1 MSRFPRKAH
10 RMLLA
15 AALLGAASGFAAAA
29 PTGHGAES
37 MTDRAPTALVIHGG
51 AGVITREQLSAADE
65 RAIRA
70 DLERALDAGDA
81 VLQRGGSALDA
92 VTAAVVVLEDSA
104 WFNAGKGAVF
114 TAEGRHELD
123 AAIMEGHTRR
133 AGAVAGVR
141 TVRHPVR
148 LARAV
153 MEHSPHVFLAADGAE
168 AFADTRPELERVENT
183 WFDTPRRREQLEAA
197 RLREQRQAAGATVD
211 QRGVYSG
218 TVGAVALDANG
229 HIAVA
234 TSTGGMTNK
243 RWGRIG
249 DAPVIGAGTYA
260 NAQCGISG
268 TGWGE
273 FYLRAVAA
281 HEICARVA
289 LRGDPI
295 ETAAEEVINR
305 VIPALGGDGGA
316 IGLDARGTIVMPFNT
331 GGMYRGWVKPDGS
344 RGTAVFR
351 EP

>member
-1 MSRFPRKAH
+1 MIRWAVLVLPLMLVAATAH
-10 RMLLA
+10 
-15 AALLGAASGFAAAA
+15 GAAVA
-29 PTGHGAES
+29 PETPSTMATPATITS
-37 MTDRAPTALVIHGG
+37 PTALVVHGG
-51 AGVITREQLSAADE
+51 AGVITREQLSETDE
-65 RAIRA
+65 VALRA
-70 DLERALDAGDA
+70 DLDRALDAGDA
-81 VLQRGGSALDA
+81 VLRRGGSALDA
-92 VTAAVVVLEDSA
+92 VTAAVQVLEDSP

-114 TAEGRHELD
+114 TADGKHELD

-141 TVRHPVR
+141 TVRHPIL

-168 AFADTRPELERVENT
+168 AFADTRPELERVRNR
-183 WFDTPRRREQLEAA
+183 WFDTPRRRQQFEDA
-197 RLREQRQAAGATVD
+197 RELEQRQAAGGHAPLPP
-211 QRGVYSG
+211 GAYFG

-229 HIAVA
+229 RIAVA

-260 NAQCGISG
+260 NDDCGISA

-273 FYLRAVAA
+273 FYLRTVAA
-281 HEICARVA
+281 HDICARVS

-295 ETAAEEVINR
+295 EAAAKDVINR
-305 VIPALGGDGGA
+305 VIPALGGNGGA

-331 GGMYRGWVKPDGS
+331 SGMYRGWVKPDGT

-351 EP
+351 ER

>member
-1 MSRFPRKAH
+1 MRPWSALFLSMAF
-10 RMLLA
+10 A
-15 AALLGAASGFAAAA
+15 AGSAAAA
-29 PTGHGAES
+29 PP
-37 MTDRAPTALVIHGG
+37 APTALVIHGG
-51 AGVITREQLSAADE
+51 AGVITRDQLSPADE
-65 RAIRA
+65 TALRA
-70 DLERALDAGDA
+70 DLDRALDAGDA
-81 VLQRGGSALDA
+81 VLKRGGTALDA
-92 VTAAVVVLEDSA
+92 VTAAVQVLEDSP

-114 TAEGRHELD
+114 NADGTHELD

-141 TVRHPVR
+141 TVRHPVL

-153 MEHSPHVFLAADGAE
+153 MAHSPHVFLAADGAE
-168 AFADTRPELERVENT
+168 AFADTRPELERVANR
-183 WFDTPRRREQLEAA
+183 WFDTDRRRQQLEAA
-197 RLREQRQAAGATVD
+197 KEREQRQAAGENVPLPPGA
-211 QRGVYSG
+211 YFG
-218 TVGAVALDANG
+218 TVGAVALDAEG

-260 NAQCGISG
+260 NDQCGISA

-273 FYLRAVAA
+273 FYLRTVAA
-281 HEICARVA
+281 HDICARVA

-295 ETAAEEVINR
+295 EAAAEDVINR

-331 GGMYRGWVKPDGS
+331 SGMYRGWVKPDGS

-351 EP
+351 DP

>member
-1 MSRFPRKAH
+1 MRLF
-10 RMLLA
+10 
-15 AALLGAASGFAAAA
+15 ALVLIAAAA
-29 PTGHGAES
+29 TAAASPRAAEPMPT
-37 MTDRAPTALVIHGG
+37 RAPTALVIHGG
-51 AGVITREQLSAADE
+51 AGVITREQLGEADE

-70 DLERALDAGDA
+70 DLDAALDAGGA
-81 VLQRGGSALDA
+81 VLARGGTALDA
-92 VTAAVVVLEDSA
+92 VTAAVVVLEDSP

-114 TAEGRHELD
+114 TADGTHELD
-123 AAIMEGHTRR
+123 AAIMDGHTRR

-153 MEHSPHVFLAADGAE
+153 MDHSPHVFLAADGAE
-168 AFADTRPELERVENT
+168 AFADTRPEIERVDSA
-183 WFDTPRRREQLEAA
+183 WFGTERRRQQLEAA
-197 RLREQRQAAGATVD
+197 REREQRQAAGEEVPLPPGA
-211 QRGVYSG
+211 YFG
-218 TVGAVALDANG
+218 TVGAVALDAAG

-260 NAQCGISG
+260 NDQCGISG

-295 ETAAEEVINR
+295 AVAAEDVINR

-331 GGMYRGWVKPDGS
+331 SGMYRGWIKPDGT

>member
-1 MSRFPRKAH
+1 MPATRCS
-10 RMLLA
+10 
-15 AALLGAASGFAAAA
+15 S
-29 PTGHGAES
+29 
-37 MTDRAPTALVIHGG
+37 TA
-51 AGVITREQLSAADE
+51 
-65 RAIRA
+65 
-70 DLERALDAGDA
+70 
-81 VLQRGGSALDA
+81 A
-92 VTAAVVVLEDSA
+92 VTASSAAVQVLEDSP

-114 TAEGRHELD
+114 TADGTHELD

-141 TVRHPVR
+141 TVRHPVL

-153 MEHSPHVFLAADGAE
+153 MAHSPHVFLAADGAE
-168 AFADTRPELERVENT
+168 AFADTRPELERVDNR
-183 WFDTPRRREQLEAA
+183 WFDTDRRREQLEAA
-197 RLREQRQAAGATVD
+197 KAREQRQAAGENVPLPPGA
-211 QRGVYSG
+211 YFG

-260 NAQCGISG
+260 NEQCGISA

-273 FYLRAVAA
+273 FYLRTVAA
-281 HEICARVA
+281 HDICARVA

-295 ETAAEEVINR
+295 EAAAEDVINR

-331 GGMYRGWVKPDGS
+331 SGMYRGWVKPDGS

>member
-1 MSRFPRKAH
+1 MRLFA
-10 RMLLA
+10 LVLIAEAATA
-15 AALLGAASGFAAAA
+15 AASPRAAEPMPA
-29 PTGHGAES
+29 
-37 MTDRAPTALVIHGG
+37 RAPTALVIHGG
-51 AGVITREQLSAADE
+51 AGVITREQLGEADE

-70 DLERALDAGDA
+70 DLDAALDAGGA
-81 VLQRGGSALDA
+81 VLARGGTALDA
-92 VTAAVVVLEDSA
+92 VTAAVVVLEDSP

-114 TAEGRHELD
+114 TADGTHELD
-123 AAIMEGHTRR
+123 AAIMDGHTRR

-153 MEHSPHVFLAADGAE
+153 MDHSPHVFLAADGAE
-168 AFADTRPELERVENT
+168 AFADTRPEIERVDSA
-183 WFDTPRRREQLEAA
+183 WFGTERRRQQLEAA
-197 RLREQRQAAGATVD
+197 REREQRQAAGEEVPLPPGA
-211 QRGVYSG
+211 YFG
-218 TVGAVALDANG
+218 TVGAVALDAAG

-260 NAQCGISG
+260 NDQCGISG

-295 ETAAEEVINR
+295 AVAAEDVINR

-331 GGMYRGWVKPDGS
+331 SGMYRGWIKPDGT